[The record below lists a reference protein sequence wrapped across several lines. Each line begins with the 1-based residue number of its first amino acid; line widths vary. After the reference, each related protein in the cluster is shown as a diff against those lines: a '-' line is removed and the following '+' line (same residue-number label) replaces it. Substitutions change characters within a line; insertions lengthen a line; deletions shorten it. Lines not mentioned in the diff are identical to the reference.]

1 MVSNSGYLK
10 NRYVGQL
17 YYFIAEKDS
26 KNLQNNL
33 YFKLYRSGIN
43 VFKNY
48 PIMGVGNKNYRVE
61 SCGDVDKV
69 IKYNYKCTTHPHQ
82 IYIELLSEHGFLG
95 TSFLIFTFFLLIFR
109 NFKKIIQ
116 SQNYIQI
123 GAFVY
128 LLSIFL
134 PLIPSGSFFSDF
146 NITFFFINLS
156 LLYAV
161 NKKTNIFYVEKKTK
175 NSNFE

>member
-26 KNLQNNL
+26 KNLQNSL

-48 PIMGVGNKNYRVE
+48 PIMGVGNKKLQSRVMWR
-61 SCGDVDKV
+61 CRQGYK
-69 IKYNYKCTTHPHQ
+69 IHYKCTTHPHQ

-95 TSFLIFTFFLLIFR
+95 TSFLIFTFF
-109 NFKKIIQ
+109 
-116 SQNYIQI
+116 Y
-123 GAFVY
+123 
-128 LLSIFL
+128 
-134 PLIPSGSFFSDF
+134 
-146 NITFFFINLS
+146 
-156 LLYAV
+156 
-161 NKKTNIFYVEKKTK
+161 
-175 NSNFE
+175 